1 MPYHNWMGKG
11 WPRYLVSAFLVF
23 HLVGVLTS
31 PNPYSYLSQSIS
43 KVYRPYMNF
52 FGLGSTWGF
61 FAPEPISP
69 PMYIDYTLEMKD
81 GAPLSGRFPDEV
93 NPFFFRDRH
102 NRRMSMSRFI
112 ASSDDNVRNM
122 FVRYLCHTNPGMTSG
137 KLWRVV
143 GTQPSL
149 DMVQKG
155 EKKMTDPV
163 EFKIDVLGTYYC
175 TEEQ

>member
-1 MPYHNWMGKG
+1 MDKKWA
-11 WPRYLVSAFLVF
+11 RLAVSAVLLF

-31 PNPYSYLSQSIS
+31 PNPYSFLSQSIS
-43 KVYRPYMNF
+43 RVYRPYMNF
-52 FGLGSTWGF
+52 FGLAHTWGF

-69 PMYIDYTLEMKD
+69 PMYLDYELEVKNHV
-81 GAPLSGRFPDEV
+81 PVSGRFPDET

-112 ASSDDNVRNM
+112 ASSDENIRNM
-122 FVRYLCHTNPGMTSG
+122 FVHYLCQQNPGMISG
-137 KLWRVV
+137 KLWRSV

-149 DMVQKG
+149 EMVQRG

-163 EFKIDVLGTYYC
+163 EFKIEALGTYFC
-175 TEEQ
+175 PEDL